1 METEN
6 IYEIFENYLDNKL
19 QFDERA
25 AFETSLET
33 NENLKEQFEIY
44 TQTQQFLA
52 LENVKE
58 TAQFKANL
66 KQIATANNNVN
77 KPKTIA
83 LNPKWFAVA
92 AAITLL
98 FGTWFFTQNNNVDY
112 NQYNQHE
119 TVSFTSRGQNNEVLQ
134 QAETLFN
141 TQKYTE
147 AVQKFETIKHA
158 SVEINL
164 TYAIC
169 LIETNNFSK
178 AETILQNITKTQNV
192 FKNKASWYLAL
203 SALKQN
209 NKTKTIEILKTLPTD
224 AEEFEKAQEIIENLE

>member
-147 AVQKFETIKHA
+147 AVQKFETIKNA